1 MMESGHFQY
10 NHVHALLFSLEK
22 IHRNEKKIKQRFIM
36 EDVDIFS
43 PFGSHSEYVA
53 QFFNVNIWSDAIQ
66 HFRRHHLF

>member
-1 MMESGHFQY
+1 MMESGNFQY

>member
-1 MMESGHFQY
+1 MIESGHFQY
-10 NHVHALLFSLEK
+10 NNVHKLLFSLEK

-53 QFFNVNIWSDAIQ
+53 QF
-66 HFRRHHLF
+66 L